1 MYSCET
7 TWVKLLSSKGCMV
20 AVRNYIT
27 NTIMEKNKQRGK
39 GGRVNDLEFS
49 GVK

>member
-1 MYSCET
+1 MGE
-7 TWVKLLSSKGCMV
+7 GACMERIIV
-20 AVRNYIT
+20 VRNYIT

-39 GGRVNDLEFS
+39 GGRVNDFEFS